1 MFAPTFRRPARS
13 KARRCLV
20 RASDDSGGGGGAPGM
35 HDVTDVRR
43 AAFGARSDAK
53 KTAISLRDGGFFM
66 AATSPFAPKKKNPAR
81 GRVRTLASR
90 NAIDYFLALEA
101 AREA

>member
-1 MFAPTFRRPARS
+1 MFAPTFRRLARS
-13 KARRCLV
+13 KKARRCLAC
-20 RASDDSGGGGGAPGM
+20 ASDDSGGRAPGM

-43 AAFGARSDAK
+43 AAFGARSGAK
-53 KTAISLRDGGFFM
+53 KPPFRSEMAVFSM
-66 AATSPFAPKKKNPAR
+66 AATSPFAPKTKNPAR

-90 NAIDYFLALEA
+90 DAIDYFLALEA

>member
-1 MFAPTFRRPARS
+1 
-13 KARRCLV
+13 
-20 RASDDSGGGGGAPGM
+20 M

-81 GRVRTLASR
+81 GRVRTL
-90 NAIDYFLALEA
+90 
-101 AREA
+101 